1 MLKAIVFIGFFTAE
15 LCLAGLA
22 SAQTRDIGVHGE
34 MLDRIAAIVND
45 GLVLKSELDSQ
56 IEAVTKRL
64 QEQKVALPS
73 PERAQAT
80 GARAPDPAGDP
91 DAARQA
97 IGLNISDEQL
107 NGALQ
112 EIAARNKIP
121 FDQLPTALQAQG
133 IDYKQYREAM
143 RKELTLEH
151 AARARRDRAHHRHAA
166 RDRAVPGRQDSAA
179 ANDEFNVSHILL
191 SLPAAATPQQL
202 DEITRKANDIAAR
215 AAKGEDFGQ
224 LAIANSNSQTALD
237 GGQLGWRKGN
247 QLPQFIL
254 DLVTKMK
261 PGDVSAPVRTPSGFH
276 IVKLNERRSGEAQ
289 VIINQIH
296 VRHILMKPNELDDD
310 ATVRE
315 KLSKLR
321 ERILNGEDFAGIA
334 STTSED
340 PGSAPDGGDLGWS
353 GPGTFVPEFDKAIAD
368 LKDNEISEP
377 FKTRYG
383 WHIVQMLGTRTY
395 DSTRRAPAAGL
406 CRHPREQGGRRDRA
420 VAAPAAR
427 RSVRRNQDVVYLPRI
442 VITSGEPAGIG
453 PDACVMLAQA
463 TSMPTSSSRA
473 MRDLLRSTAA
483 RSACRSSRGLRARRQ
498 RWAHRAGT
506 CCKVLHVPTGAAGR
520 AGRSIRATRPTSCE
534 MLDRACDGCM
544 NGEFAAMV
552 TAPVQKST

>member
-1 MLKAIVFIGFFTAE
+1 MHKLLILLSFIAAPGLFFDYAQ
-15 LCLAGLA
+15 
-22 SAQTRDIGVHGE
+22 AQTRDIGVHGE

-45 GLVLKSELDSQ
+45 GLVLKTELDAQ
-56 IEAVTKRL
+56 IDAVTKRL

-73 PERAQAT
+73 QNVLKQQVLDRLILQEIEVQRAK
-80 GARAPDPAGDP
+80 R
-91 DAARQA
+91 

-143 RKELTLEH
+143 RRELTLSQLRE
-151 AARARRDRAHHRHAA
+151 RDVIAHIIVTPHEIEQFLS
-166 RDRAVPGRQDSAA
+166 RQESAA
-179 ANDEFNVSHILL
+179 ANDQFNVSHILL
-191 SLPAAATPQQL
+191 SLPAAATPQQI
-202 DEITRKANDIAAR
+202 DEITRKAHDLADR

-237 GGQLGWRKGN
+237 GGQLGWRKGT

-261 PGDVSAPVRTPSGFH
+261 AGDVSDPVRTPSGFH

-296 VRHILMKPNELDDD
+296 VRHILLKPNELDDD

-321 ERILNGEDFAGIA
+321 QRIMNGEDFAGIA
-334 STTSED
+334 STTSQD

-377 FKTRYG
+377 FKTRFG
-383 WHIVQMLGTRTY
+383 WHIVQLLGTRTY
-395 DSTRRAPAAGL
+395 DNTA
-406 CRHPREQGGRRDRA
+406 
-420 VAAPAAR
+420 
-427 RSVRRNQDVVYLPRI
+427 DV
-442 VITSGEPAGIG
+442 
-453 PDACVMLAQA
+453 
-463 TSMPTSSSRA
+463 
-473 MRDLLRSTAA
+473 
-483 RSACRSSRGLRARRQ
+483 RRQ
-498 RWAHRAGT
+498 RAF
-506 CCKVLHVPTGAAGR
+506 GA
-520 AGRSIRATRPTSCE
+520 IRES
-534 MLDRACDGCM
+534 
-544 NGEFAAMV
+544 
-552 TAPVQKST
+552 KSDEETELWLRRLRDEAFVEIKM